1 MEEVEK
7 DSMVEENSLMHSKNV
22 IFEKKNSHVEEDC
35 WFKGKP

>member
-7 DSMVEENSLMHSKNV
+7 DSIVEENSLMHSQNV
-22 IFEKKNSHVEEDC
+22 IFGKKNSHVEEDC